1 MRQGPSA
8 AKQEVI
14 DMHSKGNKDS
24 GWEVAHLEPSRRVD
38 PFYNNDMY
46 FAPDQLR
53 ELGPRAFA
61 PDLFPDR

>member
-1 MRQGPSA
+1 
-8 AKQEVI
+8 
-14 DMHSKGNKDS
+14 MHFKGNKDS
-24 GWEVAHLEPSRRVD
+24 GWEVVHLEPSRRVD